1 MHKITTVAVS
11 VRMVSRD
18 TLHSSVVLVGEDK
31 ATEVD
36 TDSLLS
42 TVFFRPFLQW

>member
-18 TLHSSVVLVGEDK
+18 TLHSSVVLEDK